1 MIYTYYFRAS
11 GSADGPHFFGPWDS
25 QLSAGSEQA
34 GQVPLPRDGTLRN
47 LRVVCTNGVIANNN
61 VSFVVRLN
69 GVFTPLET
77 TIAAGGN
84 AGSDLVNSAP
94 ALAGDLLSTGCLGG
108 AASTMP
114 NFANVAVDFE
124 TADP

>member
-11 GSADGPHFFGPWDS
+11 GAADGAHFFGPWDS
-25 QLSAGSEQA
+25 QISAVTEPP

-47 LRVVCTNGVIANNN
+47 LRVVCTNGVIANNP

-84 AGSDLVNSAP
+84 AGNDLTHTAA
-94 ALAGDLLSTGCLGG
+94 ALAGDLLSTGCVGG

-114 NFANVAVDFE
+114 SFATVAVDFE